1 MVELTERRRIGHLLR
16 RAGFG
21 ASPDEIN
28 AYAPLGFDA
37 VVRQLVDYDRVPN
50 DALDERIGAM
60 EAELDLA
67 RLPSIQTIW
76 LTRMLHT
83 ARPLEEKMTLFWHDH
98 FATANSKVARP
109 QAMYDQNKLLRANAL
124 GNFRELLNG
133 VARDPA
139 MLRWLDSNSNRR
151 QSPNENFAREL
162 MELFTMGVGNYTETD
177 VREAARAFT
186 GWFFVRDTGFVFN
199 RNQHDFGE
207 KTFFGRQG
215 TWDGGDI
222 IDIILDQPAAAA
234 FIARKLFVFFVHDHP
249 DTSTVSRL
257 AEGFRRTDYSIRELV
272 RSILTSPEF
281 SSTEA
286 YHASVRSP
294 VEWLVGSMK
303 ALAVAELP
311 RGAPGGLRRMGMD
324 LFNPPD
330 VNGWAWGSGWIG
342 SATLLERFN
351 SAMEITSQRGNN
363 ARYGMDA
370 SAVLR
375 QIGGSNPVQIV
386 DGLIEL
392 LIEGDAPNGLREAV
406 LGFASQ
412 GSTGRPGARGRDQ
425 NTTDRVLRG
434 AAHLI
439 MCTPVY
445 QMA

>member
-1 MVELTERRRIGHLLR
+1 MVQLTEGRRIGHLLR

-21 ASPDEIN
+21 ASADELIT
-28 AYAPLGFDA
+28 YASLGFDA
-37 VVRQLVDYDRVPN
+37 VVRRLVDYDRVPN
-50 DALDERIGAM
+50 DALDERVKTL

-67 RLPSIQTIW
+67 RLPPIQTIW

-109 QAMYDQNKLLRANAL
+109 QAMYDQNKLLRSHAL

-133 VARDPA
+133 IARDPA

-186 GWFFVRDTGFVFN
+186 GWFFVRDSGFVFN

-207 KTFFGRQG
+207 KTFLGRRG

-222 IDIILDQPAAAA
+222 IDIILEQPGTAE
-234 FIARKLFVFFVHDHP
+234 FVARKLFVFLVHDHP
-249 DTSTVSRL
+249 GPSTVSRL
-257 AEGFRRTDYSIRELV
+257 ADGFRRTDYNVRELV

-286 YHASVRSP
+286 YHATVRSP
-294 VEWLVGSMK
+294 AEWLVGSMK

-311 RGAPGGLRRMGMD
+311 PNAPGGLRRMGMD

-330 VNGWAWGSGWIG
+330 VNGWTWGSGWIG

-351 SAMEITSQRGNN
+351 SAMGLTSQRGAN
-363 ARYGMDA
+363 ARYGMDPTV
-370 SAVLR
+370 VLR
-375 QIGGSNPVQIV
+375 QIGGSNTVQIV
-386 DGLIEL
+386 DGLIDL

-406 LGFASQ
+406 VALASQ
-412 GSTGRPGARGRDQ
+412 GSTGAPGVRGKDP
-425 NTTDRVLRG
+425 NTDRVLRG